1 MPPALAEALGPPLR
15 IGYSCWGF
23 LTDGV
28 LDTPDGARS
37 FRRAFVDALQAAGHE
52 VVLVQANRDLIE
64 AGTDLTGTYRFDA
77 GLPSLD
83 AIVFEW
89 RWPLPGRNTTACG
102 TPGHTCDLHR
112 QQQLLDHY
120 THDLGLPTVVW
131 DHDLWLP
138 ADDPLRGHANVRVAD
153 PALHPSTGAITVT
166 SPVPDRRLDTA
177 DPSDLARLPRP
188 LPLVYVGNQYGRDE
202 AFDRWFAP
210 AAAQMNHR
218 VAGKWTNTSA
228 WPHVQFTGRIR
239 FADVAGLHAQALATV
254 LLKPERYRTVGAFG
268 TRLFESVTQGC
279 LPMTPAD
286 TVGAE
291 RLTPKILH
299 VRDAAELVDRIR
311 WIEDI
316 AGTDEHAD
324 VIRACLDL
332 LEPYRVS
339 RQAAVLLAALHDLA
353 GTTRPAPVRS
363 R

>member
-1 MPPALAEALGPPLR
+1 MPSAPAEALMPPLR

-23 LTDGV
+23 LTSGV

-37 FRRAFVDALQAAGHE
+37 FRRTFIDALHAAGHE
-52 VVLVQANRDLIE
+52 VVLVQANRDLVE
-64 AGTDLTGTYRFDA
+64 AGTDLTSAYRFDE
-77 GLPSLD
+77 GLPDLD

-138 ADDPLRGHANVRVAD
+138 DDDPLRCQANVRVAD
-153 PALHPSTGAITVT
+153 PALYPSANAITVT
-166 SPVPDRRLDTA
+166 SPIPDEALDNA
-177 DPSDLARLPRP
+177 DPTALARPPRS
-188 LPLVYVGNQYGRDE
+188 LPLVYVGNQYGRDK

-210 AAAQMNHR
+210 AAAQMVHR

-228 WPHVQFTGRIR
+228 WPHVKFTGRIR
-239 FADVAGLHAQALATV
+239 FAEVAGLHAQALTTV
-254 LLKPERYRTVGAFG
+254 LLTPERYRTVGAFG

-279 LPMTPAD
+279 LPLTPAD

-291 RLTPKILH
+291 RLTPTNLH
-299 VRDAAELVDRIR
+299 VRDDAELVDRIR
-311 WIEDI
+311 WIESI
-316 AGTDEHAD
+316 AGTDEHAAL
-324 VIRACLDL
+324 IRACLDML
-332 LEPYRVS
+332 SPYRVS
-339 RQAAVLLAALHDLA
+339 QQADVLLATLHDLA
-353 GTTRPAPVRS
+353 GTGRPDPLRS

>member
-1 MPPALAEALGPPLR
+1 MPFAPAGALTPPLR
-15 IGYSCWGF
+15 IGYSFWGF
-23 LTDGV
+23 LTTGV
-28 LDTPDGARS
+28 IDTPDGARS
-37 FRRAFVDALQAAGHE
+37 FRRAFVDALQEAGHE
-52 VVLVQANRDLIE
+52 VVSLQVNRDLIE
-64 AGTDLTGTYRFDA
+64 AGTDLASAYRFDE
-77 GLPSLD
+77 GLPDLD

-89 RWPLPGRNTTACG
+89 RWPLPGRNTTVCG

-120 THDLGLPTVVW
+120 THGLGLPTVVW

-138 ADDPLRGHANVRVAD
+138 ARDPLRRQTNVRVAE
-153 PALHPSTGAITVT
+153 PALHPSAGAITVT
-166 SPVPDRRLDTA
+166 SPIPDEALDIA
-177 DPSDLARLPRP
+177 APSFLARLPRP

-210 AAAQMNHR
+210 AAAQMAHR

-239 FADVAGLHAQALATV
+239 FAEVAGLHAQALTTV

-268 TRLFESVTQGC
+268 SRLFESVTQGC
-279 LPMTPAD
+279 LPVTPAD
-286 TVGAE
+286 TVGAD
-291 RLTPKILH
+291 RLTPKSLH

-311 WIEDI
+311 WIESI
-316 AGTDEHAD
+316 AGTDEHASL
-324 VIRACLDL
+324 IRACLDL
-332 LEPYRVS
+332 LDPYRIS

-353 GTTRPAPVRS
+353 GTGRPDHIRS

>member
-1 MPPALAEALGPPLR
+1 MPPALVEALGPPLR

-64 AGTDLTGTYRFDA
+64 AGTDLTSAYRFDA
-77 GLPSLD
+77 GLPELD

-112 QQQLLDHY
+112 QQHLLDHY
-120 THDLGLPTVVW
+120 THGLGVPTVVW

-138 ADDPLRGHANVRVAD
+138 ADNPLRREANVRVAD
-153 PALHPSTGAITVT
+153 PALHPSAGAITVT
-166 SPVPDRRLDTA
+166 SPIPDEALDTA
-177 DPSDLARLPRP
+177 DPSALTRLPRP
-188 LPLVYVGNQYGRDE
+188 LRLVYVGNQYGRDD

-210 AAAQMNHR
+210 AAAEVTHR
-218 VAGKWTNTSA
+218 VAGKWTNTGA
-228 WPHVQFTGRIR
+228 WPNVQFTGRIR
-239 FADVAGLHAQALATV
+239 FAEVAGLYAQALATV

-279 LPMTPAD
+279 LPLTPAD

-291 RLTPKILH
+291 RLTPESLH
-299 VRDAAELVDRIR
+299 VRDAADLVDRIR
-311 WIEDI
+311 WIESI

-324 VIRACLDL
+324 VIRDCLDL
-332 LEPYRVS
+332 LDPYRVS
-339 RQAAVLLAALHDLA
+339 RQAAALLAALYDLA
-353 GTTRPAPVRS
+353 GSSRPDPLRS